1 MKHIDSLKLISII
14 VILICF
20 YPQKAYAYIDPGTGS
35 YIFQIMI
42 AFAVGF
48 LFYLKI
54 AGKSIKTFL
63 SKYFSG
69 SRKGDRGNG
78 C

>member
-1 MKHIDSLKLISII
+1 MKLTDSLKLASVII
-14 VILICF
+14 ILICF

-48 LFYLKI
+48 LFYLKV
-54 AGKSIKTFL
+54 AGKSVKAFL
-63 SKYFSG
+63 SKHFSG
-69 SRKGDRGNG
+69 VRKDDKSNG